1 MRSNEVFFF
10 STEWIVRSKKNK
22 SSPQENKGRC
32 RIYIIQCYDR
42 ELKGTNITYARIC
55 KTVDAKHNMT
65 SRCVI
70 MARESFPLHCCSHCW
85 EEPQEGVLWFK
96 IPLLSYITNMV
107 YLLIDV
113 PFFFIASGWSLV
125 SGEYPPLLLRL
136 LWRDWGN
143 DPSPFPHNSFAAIHC
158 QSISPI
164 FFTKLENLCL
174 RSFCLKLKSPQWR
187 ENLGNAKISYLI
199 GRDRGV

>member
-1 MRSNEVFFF
+1 MRNTTWPQDALSWLERVFLC
-10 STEWIVRSKKNK
+10 TVALIVEKNPKKVCCDSK
-22 SSPQENKGRC
+22 
-32 RIYIIQCYDR
+32 
-42 ELKGTNITYARIC
+42 
-55 KTVDAKHNMT
+55 
-65 SRCVI
+65 SRCCPI
-70 MARESFPLHCCSHCW
+70 LQIWCICW
-85 EEPQEGVLWFK
+85 LM
-96 IPLLSYITNMV
+96 LLSFLLLHVDHWCQASITRT
-107 YLLIDV
+107 
-113 PFFFIASGWSLV
+113 
-125 SGEYPPLLLRL
+125 LLRL

-164 FFTKLENLCL
+164 FFTKLENSCL

>member
-1 MRSNEVFFF
+1 
-10 STEWIVRSKKNK
+10 
-22 SSPQENKGRC
+22 
-32 RIYIIQCYDR
+32 
-42 ELKGTNITYARIC
+42 
-55 KTVDAKHNMT
+55 MT
-65 SRCVI
+65 SRCP
-70 MARESFPLHCCSHCW
+70 ALSWRERVSLCTVALIV
-85 EEPQEGVLWFK
+85 EKKTQNVVLWFK
-96 IPLLSYITNMV
+96 VPLLSYITNMV

-125 SGEYPPLLLRL
+125 SGEYPPLLLRP

-187 ENLGNAKISYLI
+187 ENLGNAEISYLI